1 MNRLEKLDNITMIY
15 SKYLIVFLICFIPF
29 RNELELV
36 LGTYIKVLPD
46 ALVLVLFISYA
57 ISQKCKIKI
66 QLSDII
72 FGLFFLIALIN
83 TVFIKKIG
91 ITIYIME
98 VRSLAIYYILYFVI
112 RNYKFEQ
119 NYILKI
125 CKCIRWLTYV
135 LFGLGMIEMLS
146 SKTLLFPASVAESII
161 YADNFS
167 RMYGMFCNPNTY
179 GAFLVLTFFFVIYH
193 SKGEKLWI
201 YKCIAIASL
210 FMTMSRSSL
219 LIFIFAGI
227 LYIVIFRRDFLE
239 DKKMFILQII
249 IVGSISIGIYMLSVA
264 GRECIVK
271 YIDAGTTAK
280 EAETTMFDRLKEIN
294 SEEIVEQ
301 SNSVGRIFIVKTGI
315 QIWKNHI
322 ILGTGFGTYGSGASM
337 AWIPEIYGQYGLP
350 AGCYSDNEYI
360 KDLVETGS
368 VGFLLL
374 CLFLISILYMQKKK
388 PLNILICIMV
398 GWFGL
403 FYNVFEVQIVA
414 FLLWGYLGVLN
425 QNKGYER

>member
-1 MNRLEKLDNITMIY
+1 MNKLEKLENITITY
-15 SKYLIVFLICFIPF
+15 SKCLVLFLMCFIPF
-29 RNELELV
+29 RNELELL

-46 ALVLVLFISYA
+46 MMILILLMGYV
-57 ISQKCKIKI
+57 ISQRGRVKI

-72 FGLFFLIALIN
+72 FCLFFLVALIN
-83 TVFIKKIG
+83 TIFIKSIS
-91 ITIYIME
+91 IYIME
-98 VRSLAIYYILYFVI
+98 VRSLAVYYILYVVI

-125 CKCIRWLTYV
+125 CKCIRGLTYL
-135 LFGLGMIEMLS
+135 LFVLGMIEMLS
-146 SKTLLFPASVAESII
+146 SKMLLFPKSVAESII

-193 SKGEKLWI
+193 AKGEKLWV
-201 YKCIAIASL
+201 YKCIALASL

-219 LIFIFAGI
+219 LIFIFVGI
-227 LYIVIFRRDFLE
+227 LYILIFRKELLE
-239 DKKMFILQII
+239 NKKALILQII
-249 IVGSISIGIYMLSVA
+249 IVGLISIGIYMLSVV
-264 GRECIVK
+264 GRESMVK
-271 YIDAGTTAK
+271 YINAGTTAE
-280 EAETTMFDRLKEIN
+280 EAETTMFDRLKEMN

-301 SNSVGRIFIVKTGI
+301 SNLVGRIFIVKTGI
-315 QIWKNHI
+315 QIWKDNA

-337 AWIPEIYGQYGLP
+337 AWIPEIYEQYGIP

-360 KDLVETGS
+360 KDIVETGS

-374 CLFLISILYMQKKK
+374 CLFLVSILYEQRKK

-425 QNKGYER
+425 QNKKYER

>member
-1 MNRLEKLDNITMIY
+1 MNKLEKLENITITY
-15 SKYLIVFLICFIPF
+15 SKCLVLFMMCFIPF
-29 RNELELV
+29 RNELELL

-46 ALVLVLFISYA
+46 MMILILLMGYV
-57 ISQKCKIKI
+57 ISQRGRVKI

-72 FGLFFLIALIN
+72 FCLFFLVALIN
-83 TVFIKKIG
+83 TIFIKKIS
-91 ITIYIME
+91 ISIYIME
-98 VRSLAIYYILYFVI
+98 VRSLAVYYILYVVI

-125 CKCIRWLTYV
+125 CKCIRGLTYL
-135 LFGLGMIEMLS
+135 LFVLGMIEMLS
-146 SKTLLFPASVAESII
+146 SKMLLFPKSVAESII

-193 SKGEKLWI
+193 AKGEKLWV
-201 YKCIAIASL
+201 YKCIALASL

-219 LIFIFAGI
+219 LIFIFVGI
-227 LYIVIFRRDFLE
+227 LYILIFRKELLE
-239 DKKMFILQII
+239 NKKALILQII
-249 IVGSISIGIYMLSVA
+249 IVGLISIGIYMLSVV
-264 GRECIVK
+264 GRESMVK
-271 YIDAGTTAK
+271 YINAGTTAE
-280 EAETTMFDRLKEIN
+280 EAETTMFDRLKEMN

-301 SNSVGRIFIVKTGI
+301 SNLVGRIFIVKTGI
-315 QIWKNHI
+315 QIWKDNA

-337 AWIPEIYGQYGLP
+337 AWIPEIYEQYGIP

-360 KDLVETGS
+360 KDIVETGS

-374 CLFLISILYMQKKK
+374 CLFLVSILYEQRKK

-425 QNKGYER
+425 QNKKYER